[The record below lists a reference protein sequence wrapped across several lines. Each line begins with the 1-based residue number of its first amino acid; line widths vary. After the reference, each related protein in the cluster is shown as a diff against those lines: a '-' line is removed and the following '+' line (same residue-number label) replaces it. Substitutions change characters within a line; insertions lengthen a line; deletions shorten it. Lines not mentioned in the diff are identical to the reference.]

1 MMVFNSL
8 ERACL
13 AEILL
18 KELVDDFGFVI
29 GRAEKRY
36 TLWQYYKENNDGR
49 ECVRVKYMHVLSP
62 ERYRVEHKFPGVFIC
77 DQLRGKADVVIEKN
91 DKKHASNTP
100 VAPAKPT
107 KTLAD
112 YLSLP
117 FGQFKGV
124 PFREV
129 SASYWAWLMNSKSYF
144 WDEENAE
151 LDFRPIVEEN
161 CIKTGCTKM
170 FGRWYAPASDE
181 DRPWVKVA
189 REILP
194 KIEKNEE
201 FSFVPD
207 ANKSS
212 FWYGIDIRFKHEDTY
227 YFRTYYGG
235 GEFLVITDK
244 KGNRVNKR
252 TKGKTIIIK
261 EYHLEKDSYT
271 GKDYV
276 LVDKFELK

>member
-1 MMVFNSL
+1 MMVFNNL

-29 GRAEKRY
+29 GRTEKRY

-77 DQLRGKADVVIEKN
+77 EQLRGKSDVVIEKN
-91 DKKHASNTP
+91 DNKKYASN
-100 VAPAKPT
+100 APAKPT

-112 YLSLP
+112 YICLP

-144 WDEENAE
+144 WEEENAE
-151 LDFRPIVEEN
+151 LDFRTIVEEN

-201 FSFVPD
+201 FSFVPED
-207 ANKSS
+207 NKCGY
-212 FWYGIDIRFKHEDTY
+212 WYGVEIRFKNEDTY
-227 YFRTYYGG
+227 AFRTYYGG
-235 GEFLVITDK
+235 GNFLVITDK
-244 KGNRVNKR
+244 KGRRVNKR
-252 TKGKTIIIK
+252 PKGKTITIK
-261 EYHLEKDSYT
+261 EYNLEERE
-271 GKDYV
+271 GKYIV
-276 LVDKFELK
+276 NVEKFELK